1 MNTVN
6 IVLMIVLAVMIGFAM
21 GNVYG
26 QQKMKMIFNDLLN
39 KLTNGM
45 KVIAGTEEK
54 GEDAK

>member
-1 MNTVN
+1 
-6 IVLMIVLAVMIGFAM
+6 LMIILAVMIGFAM

-45 KVIAGTEEK
+45 KVIAGTDEK
-54 GEDAK
+54 GEKKN

>member
-1 MNTVN
+1 
-6 IVLMIVLAVMIGFAM
+6 MIVLAVMIGFSM

-45 KVIAGTEEK
+45 KVIAGTDEK